1 MLILRG
7 VDNDEKKDKESNV
20 EYKTK
25 DSTNESEE
33 NDIID
38 SLQTQENIVKI
49 HQVVEKRFN
58 LFRCS

>member
-25 DSTNESEE
+25 DSTNELEE
-33 NDIID
+33 MT
-38 SLQTQENIVKI
+38 L
-49 HQVVEKRFN
+49 
-58 LFRCS
+58 